1 MAGAGDS
8 AMEGRVRVGVVEGL
22 TYPLPRG
29 LAGVLAGVARIL
41 VAGGVGHAQA
51 LVELERIAPVTAVV
65 THREFLAF
73 GDRLPE
79 SARLDLDGTRVYLT
93 HLVGTPHEPLP
104 PIRALL
110 ESDAPDV
117 IAHGHRPRA
126 DVVWVGGTLFVCP
139 GLVVPQK
146 PGQPGT
152 CVLLDIEGPGR
163 ITAHVVEIP

>member
-1 MAGAGDS
+1 M
-8 AMEGRVRVGVVEGL
+8 RVGVVEGL

-29 LAGVLAGVARIL
+29 LAGVLAGVSRIL
-41 VAGGVGHAQA
+41 VAGGVGHEAA
-51 LVELERIAPVTAVV
+51 LAELARIAPVTAVV

-79 SARLDLDGTRVYLT
+79 SARLDLDGASVYLT

-110 ESDAPDV
+110 EHDAPDV
-117 IAHGHRPRA
+117 IAHGHRPKA
-126 DVVWVGGTLFVCP
+126 DVAWVGGTMFVCP
-139 GLVVPQK
+139 GLAVPPK

-152 CVLLDIEGPGR
+152 CVLLDIDGPGR